1 MVQARARAQWKKLG
15 TYQLIGH
22 SQSMPAPSMHLKGQ
36 SKLPIR
42 TYVRSIDAVHA
53 VPAAARAIRHRS
65 TVTYV
70 LLAGVL
76 HHALLLHV
84 RLARIYSGTFS
95 RWYCSVTFLTVRLW
109 SLYYRARR
117 GIGERWRLTL
127 WARGLRWYLSIF
139 LLTLKNAVIN

>member
-95 RWYCSVTFLTVRLW
+95 RSILLGHFSHREIVITILQSTPRDRGEMTTDSV
-109 SLYYRARR
+109 S
-117 GIGERWRLTL
+117 
-127 WARGLRWYLSIF
+127 
-139 LLTLKNAVIN
+139 